1 MPPEGSPQ
9 PSDSERQHLVKQIR
23 HELDTLI
30 QQRTGDPGRV
40 VMRRLTSAE
49 YDYTIQDLTGLD
61 LDLERQFVSDAVGGE
76 GFTNI
81 GDVQFIQ
88 DSSLERYLEAGKT
101 VAAHA
106 VIGSGP
112 LQFFP
117 DPGKTGRELSAIHRI
132 QQIYRR
138 HGFRTGAGEG
148 AEPFGL
154 DRYPKAFFAAWS
166 FRHRHKLNLED
177 VTLAKLAAS
186 EQIDARFVEHVWTVL
201 NEPSSSFPTSAIVEA
216 WDALPEPNGPDTA
229 FAKRVRSQCDR
240 MYSLLRNW
248 QRTLAAT
255 SVDEEEAS
263 VLTEGEIQVSPK
275 HSFKADLRWPEKST
289 KAAVRLSI
297 NSASKRT
304 ATNQKKKS
312 GSLVIWSKPHV
323 RFRTDDQRWTKKQP
337 LKNLLTENSLRRLSF
352 GRHPLGAKLD
362 SSEFVLSAGET
373 VVIEFRVPQRT
384 VAAQL
389 FVDVELDLE
398 HGQPGFVRCSIDDGE
413 VEGETAAETGTTAAL
428 LTDPNAH
435 AFASWKAGVME
446 FARKLPE
453 VSHREPA
460 PSDRDPIPAP
470 FDNTYNTAERNMF
483 HYVIKYHRDDR
494 FLVTHILDDPTRRS
508 LDQAWTDLLTSFEY
522 HDAYLRFVGKKY
534 KLDLPAHGVAGLDQD
549 HIARLP
555 TAPRKFVQRLR
566 DDWVKTQ
573 RDLKSAGPTH
583 VEDAIR
589 FARLAWRR
597 PLSDQEQNRLRS
609 FYASLRKEAGL
620 DHTKA
625 VRALLARIL
634 VAPAFLYKVEVSLN
648 QPGIVPL
655 SDLELAGR
663 LSYFLWASAPD
674 AELRRVAAAG
684 RLSDPKQLDAQT
696 RRMLRDPK
704 ARRFATEF
712 FGQSFGFYR
721 FDGHRGVDV
730 ERFPEF
736 TDSLKTAMYD
746 EAVSFFEYIVRQDRP
761 VQEILFADYSFLNRE
776 LAEHYGV
783 KTQVE
788 LSDAPVL
795 VADMKTFHRGGLL
808 RLGAVLTATSAPLRT
823 SPVKRSD
830 WILRRV
836 LGTPVPPPP
845 PDAGSIPPD
854 DVLADGLTLRQRLVA
869 HRSDASCVN
878 CHARFDPLGFAL
890 EHFDSVGR
898 WRGKYRDGQV
908 IDATGTLND
917 GTNIAG
923 PAGLRRYL
931 TVRQKGFYR
940 TLCTKLLGY
949 ALGRGELLTD
959 RPLIEQMMAGLE
971 REERLS
977 DLIIKIVASKQF
989 GHRRGG
995 AASRLEEKRDAS
1007 ADTKDSVKKDTNNDD
1022 R

>member
-573 RDLKSAGPTH
+573 RDLKAAGPTH

-684 RLSDPKQLDAQT
+684 RLNDPKQLVAQT

-712 FGQSFGFYR
+712 FGQWFGFYR
-721 FDGHRGVDV
+721 FDGHRGIDV

-746 EAVSFFEYIVRQDRP
+746 EAVSFFEHIVRQGRP

-776 LAEHYGV
+776 LAQHYGV

-788 LSDAPVL
+788 LSDAPML
-795 VADMKTFHRGGLL
+795 VADVKTFHRGGLL

-823 SPVKRSD
+823 SPVKRGD

-845 PDAGSIPPD
+845 PDAGSIPAD

-890 EHFDSVGR
+890 EQFDSVGR
-898 WRGKYRDGQV
+898 WRDKYRDGQV
-908 IDATGTLND
+908 IDATGTMND
-917 GTNIAG
+917 GTKISG
-923 PAGLRRYL
+923 PDGLRRYL
-931 TVRQKGFYR
+931 AVRQKDFHR

-949 ALGRGELLTD
+949 ALGRTELLTD
-959 RPLIEQMMAGLE
+959 RPLIEQMLAGLE
-971 REERLS
+971 TEDRLS
-977 DLIIKIVASKQF
+977 ELIVKIVMSKQF
-989 GHRRGG
+989 RHRRGEPVRKITSSFRRQAG
-995 AASRLEEKRDAS
+995 FRQERLQQ
-1007 ADTKDSVKKDTNNDD
+1007 
-1022 R
+1022 